1 MCKKTLI
8 KLDVYAILMSFK
20 IIYIFI
26 HLIYEIFING
36 VKIYTKI
43 NRIIQ
48 Y

>member
-8 KLDVYAILMSFK
+8 KLDVCAILSFK

-26 HLIYEIFING
+26 HLNYEIFING
-36 VKIYTKI
+36 VKTYTTI

-48 Y
+48 